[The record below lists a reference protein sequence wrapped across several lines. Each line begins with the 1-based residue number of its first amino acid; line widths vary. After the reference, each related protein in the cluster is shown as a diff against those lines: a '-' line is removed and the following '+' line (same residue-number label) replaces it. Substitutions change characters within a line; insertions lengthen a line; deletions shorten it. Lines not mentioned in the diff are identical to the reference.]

1 VAGHTVLCGVFTHL
15 QSFACFTALSTPVAS
30 SPSTGDVSLHCLP
43 QNILLAWYFEE
54 LAFVEA

>member
-1 VAGHTVLCGVFTHL
+1 VGHIVWSFHASCLL
-15 QSFACFTALSTPVAS
+15 RRFACFTALSTPVAS